1 MIGKTVQMTLPSPPP
16 SVTRVQYAMDTV
28 RQRISQRQLTPGT
41 RLPSIR
47 LFASTLGVS
56 KSTVVEAYDR
66 LAAEGAISSRPGS
79 GFYVAGHL
87 APLTL
92 SEISP
97 KLDREVDPLWVSRQS
112 LETSTSAL
120 KPGCG
125 WLPAAWMPQ
134 DSMRRALRTAARTS
148 TSFLTDYASPLGLPG
163 LRRHLAQRMQER
175 GIDAQPDQVLMT
187 DSGTHAADLL
197 CRFLIEPGDTV
208 LIDDPCYFNYIA
220 LLRAH
225 RARIISVPYTPKGPD
240 LAAFAEALTTH
251 RPRLY
256 LTNSGLHNP
265 TGATL
270 SPIIA
275 HRLLKLAQ
283 DHDLTIIE
291 DDIFG
296 DFEPTSAVRL
306 ASFDG
311 LDRVVH
317 VGSFSKSLSASVRCG
332 YIAARPDWIEAL
344 ADLRTAT
351 SFSGSSL
358 SQELL
363 YTLLRDSS
371 YRKHIEALHQRL
383 GQAMHESMELLGRLG
398 IKPWLIPRGGMF
410 LWCSL
415 PDGLDSAE
423 IARWALSQGTVLAPG
438 NVFSLAQSAHRMMR
452 FNVSQMS
459 DPRLPER
466 LAQAME
472 YGRYNRSVTGKTSS

>member
-1 MIGKTVQMTLPSPPP
+1 MSLPPSPSAP
-16 SVTRVQYAMDTV
+16 TRVQQAMDTV
-28 RQRISQRQLTPGT
+28 RQRIAQRQLTPGT

-47 LFASTLGVS
+47 LFAHTLGMS

-66 LAAEGAISSRPGS
+66 LVAEGAINSRPGS

-92 SEISP
+92 SEIGP
-97 KLDREVDPLWVSRQS
+97 RLDREVDPLWVSRQS
-112 LETSTSAL
+112 LETSTSTL

-125 WLPAAWMPQ
+125 WLPPAWMPQ
-134 DSMRRALRTAARTS
+134 ESLRRALRSAARTR
-148 TSFLTDYASPLGLPG
+148 TSFLSDYASPLGLPG

-175 GIDAQPDQVLMT
+175 GTDVQPDQILLT
-187 DSGTHAADLL
+187 DSGTHAVDLL

-225 RARIISVPYTPKGPD
+225 RARIVSVPYTPKGPD
-240 LAAFAEALTTH
+240 LTAFAQALATH

-256 LTNSGLHNP
+256 ITNSGLHNP

-270 SPIIA
+270 SPIVA

-296 DFEPTSAVRL
+296 DFEPSAAARM

-311 LDRVVH
+311 LERVVQ

-358 SQELL
+358 SQEVL
-363 YTLLRDSS
+363 YMLLRDST
-371 YRKHIEALHQRL
+371 YRKHIESLRQRL
-383 GQAMHESMELLGRLG
+383 SQAMHESLEWLGRLG
-398 IKPWLIPRGGMF
+398 ITPWLTPRGGMF
-410 LWCSL
+410 VWCSL
-415 PDGLDSAE
+415 PDGLDSTE
-423 IARWALSQGTVLAPG
+423 IARWALSQGMVLAPG
-438 NVFSLAQSAHRMMR
+438 NVFSLSQSAHRMMR

-459 DPRLPER
+459 DPLLPDR
-466 LAQAME
+466 LARAME
-472 YGRYNRSVTGKTSS
+472 HGRYNDTATGKPRP